1 VKLSLK
7 KGWYLRVK
15 KLPFII
21 ILAGLVVM
29 GIGLWQIVE
38 TNFMTDASLKEAKKI
53 VAQAESNDDGEEP
66 FKNPK
71 KIDHPK
77 FGDTVGIL
85 AIPKI
90 KSQLAIV
97 EGTDPNDLKK
107 GVGHYKGSYFPGEN
121 GQIVLSGHRD
131 TVFRRLGE
139 LEPGD
144 TFEVKMPNGNFKY
157 ELTHTKIVEADDRTI
172 ITLQNT
178 KEELIVITCYP
189 FRFVGNAPQRY
200 IIYAK
205 PI

>member
-1 VKLSLK
+1 
-7 KGWYLRVK
+7 VK
-15 KLPFII
+15 KLPLLI
-21 ILAGLVVM
+21 ILAGLVVI
-29 GIGLWQIVE
+29 GIGVWQIVE

-53 VAQAESNDDGEEP
+53 VAQAESNYDEEEP

-71 KIDHPK
+71 KIDPPK

-85 AIPKI
+85 SIPKI

-144 TFEVKMPNGNFKY
+144 TFEVKMANGNFKY
-157 ELTHTKIVEADDRTI
+157 ELTHTKIVDADDRTI